1 MADVEDEPQMGTDYP
16 QMRSDRK
23 TDVAADSVMDEF
35 PLKELTE
42 KVIGAAMEVHK
53 QLGSGFLEKIYE
65 TALNME
71 LIERGIMAEAQA
83 QIPVHYK
90 GKLVGVYLA
99 DLLVDGALIIEI
111 KAMRNLAPEHEA
123 QIIHYL
129 KATGKKVGL
138 LLNFGR
144 SRLQFR
150 RFVY

>member
-1 MADVEDEPQMGTDYP
+1 VDGVDEPQMGTDYP
-16 QMRSDRK
+16 QMGSGRER
-23 TDVAADSVMDEF
+23 DVSADSATDEF
-35 PLKELTE
+35 PLKDLTE

-65 TALNME
+65 TALGME
-71 LIERGIMAEAQA
+71 LAERGVTAVAQA
-83 QIPVHYK
+83 QIPVRYK
-90 GKLVGVYLA
+90 EKLVGVYLA
-99 DLLVDGALIIEI
+99 DLLVEDGLIVEI

>member
-1 MADVEDEPQMGTDYP
+1 
-16 QMRSDRK
+16 
-23 TDVAADSVMDEF
+23 MDEF
-35 PLKELTE
+35 PLKDLTE

-65 TALNME
+65 TALGLE
-71 LIERGIMAEAQA
+71 LAGQNVKAEAQA
-83 QIPVHYK
+83 QIPVRYK

-99 DLLVDGALIIEI
+99 DLLVDDALIVEI
-111 KAMRNLAPEHEA
+111 KAIRDLAPEHEA
-123 QIIHYL
+123 QVIHYL

>member
-1 MADVEDEPQMGTDYP
+1 MNTDTSQMGSGLE
-16 QMRSDRK
+16 RE
-23 TDVAADSVMDEF
+23 VAAASAVDEF
-35 PLKELTE
+35 PLKDLTE
-42 KVIGAAMEVHK
+42 KVIGAAMEVHR

-65 TALNME
+65 TALGME
-71 LIERGIMAEAQA
+71 LAEAGLKAEAQA
-83 QIPVHYK
+83 QIPVRYK

-99 DLLVDGALIIEI
+99 DLLVDGARIVEI
-111 KAMRNLAPEHEA
+111 KAVRDLASEHEA
-123 QIIHYL
+123 QVIHYL

>member
-1 MADVEDEPQMGTDYP
+1 MSTDTSQMGSG
-16 QMRSDRK
+16 RERE
-23 TDVAADSVMDEF
+23 VAADSVVDEF
-35 PLKELTE
+35 PLKELTK

-65 TALNME
+65 TALGME
-71 LIERGIMAEAQA
+71 LAGLGVKAVAQA
-83 QIPVHYK
+83 QIPVRYK

-99 DLLVDGALIIEI
+99 DLLIDGALIVEI
-111 KAMRNLAPEHEA
+111 KAVRDLAPEHEA

>member
-1 MADVEDEPQMGTDYP
+1 MSTDTSQMGSGDS
-16 QMRSDRK
+16 RSVFAPSAM
-23 TDVAADSVMDEF
+23 DVF
-35 PLKELTE
+35 PLKDLTE

-65 TALNME
+65 TALGTE
-71 LIERGIMAEAQA
+71 LAGHGLKAEAQA
-83 QIPVHYK
+83 QIPVRYK
-90 GKLVGVYLA
+90 GELVGVYLA
-99 DLLVDGALIIEI
+99 DLLVDGALTVEI
-111 KAMRNLAPEHEA
+111 KAIRDLAPEHEA
-123 QIIHYL
+123 QVIHYL